1 MSAKHS
7 PTPWRVVID
16 GTCSAAW
23 PHVLGADQDDD
34 SCDEAIA
41 ELDASHV
48 ERSTR
53 GAPGTCKEKPQRF
66 KPSKGHERVMANAQ
80 HIVQCVNAHD
90 ALVAALEAFLRA
102 PSIGSGGPGSVTLVV
117 QDFNMRAARTAL
129 AIARG
134 SKA

>member
-1 MSAKHS
+1 
-7 PTPWRVVID
+7 
-16 GTCSAAW
+16 
-23 PHVLGADQDDD
+23 
-34 SCDEAIA
+34 
-41 ELDASHV
+41 
-48 ERSTR
+48 
-53 GAPGTCKEKPQRF
+53 
-66 KPSKGHERVMANAQ
+66 MANAQ